1 MRAEEGTG
9 EPGSGVDGGS
19 EAHSAPE
26 GMNEPANGSLP
37 EPGSLKRRPIGK
49 IVAMVAVVLALAA
62 GGAFWALRSLQG
74 TPIGSEAGS
83 AIRSEPGAVFP
94 VVQPASAVTAPAS
107 DATEVNP
114 AAPVTVTARN
124 GTLDNVSLRSST
136 GDDVEGT
143 LDSGRTVWTS
153 TGQLTFN
160 ATYTLSYTTL
170 DAAGR
175 TTTSTST
182 FKTVSTANE
191 ADAAMYPLD
200 GMSVGVAQP
209 IQLTFSEPVKNKKA
223 VEKAITI
230 TSTSGQTGA
239 FHWFSDTV
247 VRYRPEQYWAAH
259 STISVKMDLFG
270 VDLGNGQIGNFSKTD
285 TVHIGDKRTAVADA
299 QAHTFTA
306 YINDQPVHT
315 WPATLGDTRFP
326 SAKGFLV
333 LMEKQR
339 KAHFVAASI
348 GLKPGDP
355 ANYGELDVEYA
366 TRLTPSGE
374 FIHQATDTAIP
385 YLGVAN
391 VSHGCI
397 GLGPDGASWVFNNMT
412 TGDVVQIV
420 NTEGDFAN
428 FNDGFGDWNIPWS
441 QYANG

>member
-1 MRAEEGTG
+1 M
-9 EPGSGVDGGS
+9 
-19 EAHSAPE
+19 E
-26 GMNEPANGSLP
+26 GMREGGNSGDQGELPAR
-37 EPGSLKRRPIGK
+37 KRKRVVA
-49 IVAMVAVVLALAA
+49 IVAIVGVLVLAAV
-62 GGAFWALRSLQG
+62 GGAFAVFGSLQSK
-74 TPIGSEAGS
+74 PIGSEAGI
-83 AIRSEPGAVFP
+83 AIRTQPGTVFP
-94 VVQPASAVTAPAS
+94 VVQPASAVTVPI
-107 DATEVNP
+107 DAAKEVNP
-114 AAPVTVTARN
+114 AAPVTVTAKN

-136 GDDVEGT
+136 GDDVEGS
-143 LDSGRTVWTS
+143 LKADRTVWTS
-153 TGQLTFN
+153 SGPLAFN

-170 DAAGR
+170 DSAGR

-209 IQLTFSEPVKNKKA
+209 IQLTFSEPVTNKKA

-230 TSTSGQTGA
+230 TSSSGQTGA

-259 STISVKMDLFG
+259 STITVKMDLFG

-326 SAKGFLV
+326 SAKGYLV

-397 GLGPDGASWVFNNMT
+397 GLGPDGAAWVFNNMT
-412 TGDVVQIV
+412 TGDVVQII

-428 FNDGFGDWNIPWS
+428 FDDGFGDWNIPWA
-441 QYANG
+441 QYANA

>member
-1 MRAEEGTG
+1 MRIMGDHPEGG
-9 EPGSGVDGGS
+9 RLKLGQRWLGSGWLGT
-19 EAHSAPE
+19 
-26 GMNEPANGSLP
+26 
-37 EPGSLKRRPIGK
+37 RRGK
-49 IVAMVAVVLALAA
+49 IISLVAVLVVAAL
-62 GGAFWALRSLQG
+62 GGAFAAVGPLQAS
-74 TPIGSEAGS
+74 PIGSEA
-83 AIRSEPGAVFP
+83 ATAVRTQPGTAFP
-94 VVQPASAVTAPAS
+94 VVTPASAQTVPVTGAK
-107 DATEVNP
+107 EVNP
-114 AAPVTVTARN
+114 SAPVTVTATG

-136 GDDVEGT
+136 GQDVEGA
-143 LDSGRTVWTS
+143 LDAARSVWTS
-153 TGQLTFN
+153 TGSLSFN

-170 DAAGR
+170 DGAGR
-175 TTTSTST
+175 TATATST
-182 FKTVSTANE
+182 FATVSTANE

-200 GMSVGVAQP
+200 GMNVGVAQP

-223 VEKAITI
+223 VEKAIAI
-230 TSTSGQTGA
+230 TSSSGQTGA
-239 FHWFSDTV
+239 FHWYSDTM

-259 STISVKMDLFG
+259 STITVKMDLFG
-270 VDLGNGQIGNFSKTD
+270 VDLGNGQIGNFSKTN
-285 TVHIGDKRTAVADA
+285 TVQIGDKRTAVADA

-306 YINDQPVHT
+306 YINDKPVQT

-374 FIHQATDTAIP
+374 FIHQATDTALP
-385 YLGVAN
+385 YLGNAN

-412 TGDVVQIV
+412 TGDVVQII
-420 NTEGDFAN
+420 NTQGDFAN
-428 FNDGFGDWNIPWS
+428 FDDGFGDWNIPWA
-441 QYANG
+441 QYANA

>member
-1 MRAEEGTG
+1 MHNMG
-9 EPGSGVDGGS
+9 EPAEGG
-19 EAHSAPE
+19 
-26 GMNEPANGSLP
+26 
-37 EPGSLKRRPIGK
+37 RRRGRIGK
-49 IVAMVAVVLALAA
+49 IIGVVAVLVVAGLGGTFAA
-62 GGAFWALRSLQG
+62 VGPLEASS
-74 TPIGSEAGS
+74 ISSEATT
-83 AIRSEPGAVFP
+83 AVRSQPGTAFP
-94 VVQPASAVTAPAS
+94 VVAPATAQTVPASGAK
-107 DATEVNP
+107 EVNP
-114 AAPVTVTARN
+114 SAPVTVTATN

-136 GDDVEGT
+136 GEDVEGA
-143 LDSGRTVWTS
+143 LNAARSVWTS
-153 TGQLTFN
+153 NGQLQFN
-160 ATYTLSYTTL
+160 TSYTLSYTTL

-175 TTTSTST
+175 TTTATST
-182 FKTVSTANE
+182 FATVATANE

-209 IQLTFSEPVKNKKA
+209 IQLTFSEPVVNKKA

-230 TSTSGQTGA
+230 TSSSGQTGA
-239 FHWFSDTV
+239 FHWFSDTM
-247 VRYRPEQYWAAH
+247 VRYRPEQFWAAH
-259 STISVKMDLFG
+259 STITVKMDLFG
-270 VDLGNGQIGNFSKTD
+270 VDLGRGQIGNFSKTN

-306 YINDQPVHT
+306 YINDQPVQT

-326 SAKGFLV
+326 SARGYLV

-385 YLGVAN
+385 YLGQVN

-397 GLGPDGASWVFNNMT
+397 GLGPDGAAWVFNNMT
-412 TGDVVQIV
+412 VGDVVQII
-420 NTEGDFAN
+420 NTQGDYAN
-428 FNDGFGDWNIPWS
+428 YDDGFGDWNIPWA